1 MRVEQARRHRQC
13 PHRPGLLASRRVR
26 RPPDRHPPVEGIQ
39 AGPSLTARVAAVQAV
54 LSELTDDDA
63 IRASRQVQQMRQE
76 LDLLDD
82 QP

>member
-1 MRVEQARRHRQC
+1 M
-13 PHRPGLLASRRVR
+13 
-26 RPPDRHPPVEGIQ
+26 
-39 AGPSLTARVAAVQAV
+39 VAAVQAV